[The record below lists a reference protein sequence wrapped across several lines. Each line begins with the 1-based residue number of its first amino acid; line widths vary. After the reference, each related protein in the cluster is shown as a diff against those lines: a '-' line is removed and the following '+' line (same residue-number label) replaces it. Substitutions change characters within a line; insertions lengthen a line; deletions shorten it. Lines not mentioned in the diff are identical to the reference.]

1 MSNAPAHE
9 LDNSLRGQRVVV
21 MGLGRFGG
29 GLGATRFLVERGAR
43 VLVTDLAPPEKLGEG
58 LRELKPLIDP
68 GAVDLR
74 LGAHDERDFT
84 NADLIVANPAAP
96 RPWSNPYLVA
106 AELAGV
112 PITTEIA
119 LLIERLPSR
128 DRVLAVTGTA
138 GKSTTTAML
147 AHALRARL
155 GEDRVH
161 LGGNIGGSLLASL
174 GSMRTDD
181 VVVLE
186 VSSAMLH
193 WTRRALTG
201 ERVFAPKVA
210 ALTNLAP
217 NHLDWHGDLD
227 HYRDAKRE
235 LVAHQRRGDA
245 AVFGDESILYD
256 VNDGVRVTTPASV
269 RALEPTIAA
278 RGLAIPGA
286 HNVRNASVAI
296 HAAANFL
303 SEAPESLIDD
313 VLDFPGLPHRLCL
326 VAERIVRE
334 GEPPACFYN
343 DSKCTTPDAC
353 LLAVASFADHP
364 GAHKVRLIAGG
375 YDKKIDLSPIG
386 NLADRIAG
394 LYVIGATSSQIL
406 DAVPPDVRDRAHE
419 CVTLD
424 HAMARIGDDLQPGDI
439 VLLSP
444 ACASW
449 DQFENYE
456 QRGER
461 FAQLARAVPYHAR

>member
-1 MSNAPAHE
+1 MSHARAHE
-9 LDNSLRGQRVVV
+9 LDNSLRDKRVVV

-43 VLVTDLAPPEKLGEG
+43 VLVTDLAPPEKLADG
-58 LRELKPLIDP
+58 LRELKPLIDA
-68 GAVDLR
+68 GMVELR
-74 LGAHDERDFT
+74 FGAHDERDFAS
-84 NADLIVANPAAP
+84 ADLVVANPAAP
-96 RPWSNPYLVA
+96 RPWNNQFLIA
-106 AELAGV
+106 AQNAGV

-119 LLIERLPSR
+119 LLIERLPNR
-128 DRVLAVTGTA
+128 ERVLAVTGTA

-147 AHALRARL
+147 AHILRARL
-155 GEDRVH
+155 GDDRVH

-174 GSMRTDD
+174 GTMRTDD

-193 WTRRALTG
+193 WTSQALTG
-201 ERVFAPKVA
+201 DRAFAPKVA

-217 NHLDWHGDLD
+217 NHLDWHGELD
-227 HYRDAKRE
+227 HYRESKRE
-235 LVAHQRRGDA
+235 LVAHQHPGDA
-245 AVFGDESILYD
+245 AVFGDESIWYD
-256 VNDGVRVTTPASV
+256 TNDGVRVTTPAAV
-269 RALEPTIAA
+269 RALEPAIAA

-286 HNVRNASVAI
+286 HNVRNASVAL
-296 HAAANFL
+296 HAACMYL
-303 SEAPESLIDD
+303 GESPESLIDD

-334 GEPPACFYN
+334 GEPAARFYN

-353 LLAVASFADHP
+353 LLAIDSFAHTP
-364 GAHKVRLIAGG
+364 GEHKVRLIAGG
-375 YDKKIDLSPIG
+375 YDKKIDLSSIG
-386 NLADRIAG
+386 KLAARLAG
-394 LYVIGATSSQIL
+394 LYVIGATSAQIL
-406 DAVPPDVRDRAHE
+406 DAVPVHARNRAHE

-424 HAMARIGDDLQPGDI
+424 HAMARIADDLRPGEI

>member
-1 MSNAPAHE
+1 MDHARAHE
-9 LDNSLRGQRVVV
+9 LDNSLRGKRVVV

-43 VLVTDLAPPEKLGEG
+43 VLVTDLAPPEKLAEG
-58 LRELKPLIDP
+58 LRELKPLIDA
-68 GAVDLR
+68 GTVDLR
-74 LGAHDERDFT
+74 LGAHDERDFAS
-84 NADLIVANPAAP
+84 ADLVVANPAAP
-96 RPWSNPYLVA
+96 RPWNNPYLNA
-106 AELAGV
+106 ARNAGV

-119 LLIERLPSR
+119 LLIQRLPNR
-128 DRVLAVTGTA
+128 ERVLAVTGTA

-147 AHALRARL
+147 AHILRARL

-193 WTRRALTG
+193 WTREALTG
-201 ERVFAPKVA
+201 EHAFAPKVA

-227 HYRDAKRE
+227 HYRESKRE
-235 LVAHQRRGDA
+235 LVAHQRPGDA
-245 AVFGDESILYD
+245 AVFGDESIWYD
-256 VNDGVRVTTPASV
+256 TNDGVRVTTPVAV
-269 RALEPTIAA
+269 RALEPEIAA

-286 HNVRNASVAI
+286 HNVRNASVAL
-296 HAAANFL
+296 HAAAHFL
-303 SEAPESLIDD
+303 GDQPESLIDE
-313 VLDFPGLPHRLCL
+313 VLNFPGLPHRLCL
-326 VAERIVRE
+326 VAERTIRE
-334 GEPPACFYN
+334 GEPPARFYN

-353 LLAVASFADHP
+353 LLAVESFSHTP
-364 GAHKVRLIAGG
+364 GEHRVRLIAGG

-386 NLADRIAG
+386 KLAGRIAG
-394 LYVIGATSSQIL
+394 LYVIGATSAQIL
-406 DAVPPDVRDRAHE
+406 DAVPPEVRDRAHE

-424 HAMARIGDDLQPGDI
+424 HAMARIADDLQPGDI

-461 FAQLARAVPYHAR
+461 FAELARTVTYHAH

>member
-1 MSNAPAHE
+1 MNHARAHE
-9 LDNSLRGQRVVV
+9 LDNSLRGKRVVV

-43 VLVTDLAPPEKLGEG
+43 VLVTDLAPPEKLSDG
-58 LRELKPLIDP
+58 LRELAPWIDA
-68 GAVDLR
+68 GKVDLR
-74 LGAHDERDFT
+74 LGGHEIRDFA
-84 NADLIVANPAAP
+84 NADLVVANPAAP
-96 RPWSNPYLVA
+96 RPWNNPYLNA
-106 AELAGV
+106 ARNAGV

-119 LLIERLPSR
+119 LLIERLPNR

-147 AHALRARL
+147 AHVLRSRL

-161 LGGNIGGSLLASL
+161 LGGNIGGSLLATL
-174 GSMRTDD
+174 DSMRTDD

-193 WTRRALTG
+193 WTRHALTG
-201 ERVFAPKVA
+201 ERAFAPKVA

-217 NHLDWHGDLD
+217 NHLDWHEDLD
-227 HYRDAKRE
+227 HYRESKRE
-235 LVAHQRRGDA
+235 LLAHQRPGDI
-245 AVFGDESILYD
+245 AVFGDESIWSD
-256 VNDGVRVTTPASV
+256 ANDAVRVTKPDEV
-269 RALEPTIAA
+269 RALEPTVAA

-286 HNVRNASVAI
+286 HNLRNASVAL
-296 HAAANFL
+296 HAAGQFL
-303 SEAPESLIDD
+303 NEPAESVIEAI
-313 VLDFPGLPHRLCL
+313 LDFPGLPHRLCL
-326 VAERIVRE
+326 VAERMIRNGAPPVR
-334 GEPPACFYN
+334 FYN

-353 LLAVASFADHP
+353 LLAVGSFADHP

-375 YDKKIDLSPIG
+375 YDKQVDLSPVG
-386 NLADRIAG
+386 ALAAHIAG

-406 DAVPPDVRDRAHE
+406 DAVPPNHRDRAHA
-419 CVTLD
+419 CATLD
-424 HAMARIGDDLQPGDI
+424 TAMARIADDLQPGEI

-461 FAQLARAVPYHAR
+461 FAELARTVPYHAH